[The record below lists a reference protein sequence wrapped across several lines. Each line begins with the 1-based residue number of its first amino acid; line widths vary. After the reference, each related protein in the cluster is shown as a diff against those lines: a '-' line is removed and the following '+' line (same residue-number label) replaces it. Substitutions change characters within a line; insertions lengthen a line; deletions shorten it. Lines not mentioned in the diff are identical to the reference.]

1 MHPLL
6 PQNELLAYCKQKSIV
21 LTAYSPIGKHK
32 EILVTH
38 PAVVSATAR
47 LGCTAAQV
55 LLSWNITR
63 GAVVVPK
70 TTNKKR
76 IEENF
81 IVSAINLIMHH
92 VPAIY
97 QSCSKFIDLVP
108 EEMEALNNIHR
119 DLGFHRSVCGFH
131 LPGGM
136 CFGWTYEQLG
146 WNMREGGVIW

>member
-6 PQNELLAYCKQKSIV
+6 PQNELLAYCKQKSII

-70 TTNKKR
+70 TANKQR
-76 IEENF
+76 IEENLVF
-81 IVSAINLIMHH
+81 V
-92 VPAIY
+92 
-97 QSCSKFIDLVP
+97 DLVP

-146 WNMREGGVIW
+146 WAMREGGVIW